1 MSARIRAR
9 LVGIAI
15 VSVLGACSTTTPSP
29 SAAGSD
35 VHSYPSPTGVTLTAV
50 TDVEILP
57 QTEAAILAAFD
68 AESAAA
74 LVASVPA
81 GLDFA
86 ESGLIC
92 VYLGERSTGGW
103 SLALQSASVVNGE
116 LQILAREGR
125 PPASG
130 GPAGTTYPAGC
141 GTITR
146 AGLPTGTVSARADDT
161 VSEEFIVSGTITV
174 PGS

>member
-1 MSARIRAR
+1 MGRRAPK
-9 LVGIAI
+9 AI
-15 VSVLGACSTTTPSP
+15 LLAALAALAACSTTTPSP
-29 SAAGSD
+29 SASAAS
-35 VHSYPSPTGVTLTAV
+35 SQPAGVTLTAL
-50 TDVEILP
+50 TDVDILP
-57 QTEAAILAAFD
+57 QTEATILAAFD
-68 AESAAA
+68 ADSAAA

-86 ESGLIC
+86 SSGLIC

-103 SLALQSASVVNGE
+103 SLALQSASVVDGE

-146 AGLPTGTVSARADDT
+146 AGLPTGTVPVRADDT